1 VGVADTATVHDWL
14 TYLAALNVGGLGKD
28 EVELRLAVLAPAL
41 AEEFSDEA
49 FTPDTARAVARKHTR
64 YFPTFGEL
72 CQTIEP
78 LLQQRRERRRFLA
91 LPPPRAESREPYK
104 LPPPPP
110 ERTPRHLGRP
120 DREEIR
126 ELIQKPLRTVAQQ
139 LAELGFAEPPPL
151 KVAAAPIRAETRRGP
166 PVDA

>member
-1 VGVADTATVHDWL
+1 VAVADPAIVHDWL

-41 AEEFSDEA
+41 AEEFADEA
-49 FTPDTARAVARKHTR
+49 FTPATARAVARKHTR

-72 CQTIEP
+72 CQTLEP
-78 LLQQRRERRRFLA
+78 LLQQHRERRRFLA
-91 LPPPRAESREPYK
+91 LPPPRAENREPYK

-110 ERTPRHLGRP
+110 ERKPRHLGPLSR
-120 DREEIR
+120 DEIH
-126 ELIQKPLRTVAQQ
+126 ELIQKPVRTVAQQ
-139 LAELGFAEPPPL
+139 LAELGFAEPPPM
-151 KVAAAPIRAETRRGP
+151 KAAAASINAETKHGL